1 MVGDDAHGYVALL
14 VAAVLLAGHGRYAAY
29 RRLED
34 VGVVVRLLALQY
46 HAETLEAHARIDV
59 LRGQRFE
66 RAVGLA
72 VELHEYQIPDLYDQT
87 VSRVDHVAAGDGG
100 DVGLVAQV
108 EMYLAARAAG
118 TRLAH
123 FPEIVV
129 LVTAN
134 DMILRQISAPVVV
147 GLLIERHAVGI
158 AALEHGGVHALLG
171 QMINLR
177 QQLPS
182 PLYGLLFEVVA
193 VRPVAEHLE
202 HRMMI
207 RIVSDLL
214 EVVVLARNA
223 QTLLRIGHT
232 GIFARGIAQKYIL
245 ELIHAG
251 IGKHQRRVVLDDHRR
266 RRHDD
271 MFLAFEKFEE
281 SPSDLIRVHILGI

>member
-1 MVGDDAHGYVALL
+1 MTRQCPVLTMSRPGT
-14 VAAVLLAGHGRYAAY
+14 AAMSA
-29 RRLED
+29 
-34 VGVVVRLLALQY
+34 
-46 HAETLEAHARIDV
+46 
-59 LRGQRFE
+59 
-66 RAVGLA
+66 
-72 VELHEYQIPDLYDQT
+72 
-87 VSRVDHVAAGDGG
+87 
-100 DVGLVAQV
+100 LVAQV

-182 PLYGLLFEVVA
+182 PLYGLLFGSNRRKTSCRA
-193 VRPVAEHLE
+193 SRTSYDDTYRVRP
-202 HRMMI
+202 
-207 RIVSDLL
+207 
-214 EVVVLARNA
+214 
-223 QTLLRIGHT
+223 LRGRCACPKRADTSAYRPHGDIC
-232 GIFARGIAQKYIL
+232 AGIAQKYIL

-271 MFLAFEKFEE
+271 MFLALKN
-281 SPSDLIRVHILGI
+281 SRKARLI